1 MNNSRR
7 QQLKR
12 WIQEMEIIKH
22 KLEAICEEE
31 EMAFDSMP
39 EGLQGTLN
47 GMNSEEAIEK
57 MNDAISCVEDAVN
70 YIEEIII

>member
-7 QQLKR
+7 QQLKK
-12 WIQEMEIIKH
+12 WIQEVEIIKH